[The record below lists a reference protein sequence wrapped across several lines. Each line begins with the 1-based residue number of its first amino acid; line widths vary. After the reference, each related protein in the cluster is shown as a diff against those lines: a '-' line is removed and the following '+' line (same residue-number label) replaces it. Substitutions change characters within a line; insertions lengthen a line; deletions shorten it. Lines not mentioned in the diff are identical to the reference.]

1 MIHRAWFGSVDLEAA
16 RAGQW
21 PCSSMSHVALNVT
34 NVCQLSVQTQEGN
47 SRLVLPPESRL
58 GENWIQVAP
67 GQALTLAVEYTYAHV
82 QHIAV
87 VPSHEVLAI
96 PRRADRRMMP
106 VGPFE
111 TKPGWMLPA
120 VATLG
125 GSPKPAASS
134 KLARHGSSSS
144 AALLRV
150 AGHSAPASARQLDDG
165 DEVQDMQFGPQI
177 TAGAPHPLRDCTNA
191 MDSNVAMQSTPTM
204 TRVRSKGRRR
214 KSLGMLL
221 TTSHT
226 HPASSTHS
234 DTSAMPKPS
243 RKLSEPVLYS
253 VASDESAH
261 SADQQDK
268 SLLSSSTPS
277 VVQRARRPSRTTLRQ
292 PLTAMRAPPAAPP
305 TAPGQRH
312 HKRMWLTALVAVV
325 AGGYALRSAL
335 KHRVLL

>member
-1 MIHRAWFGSVDLEAA
+1 
-16 RAGQW
+16 
-21 PCSSMSHVALNVT
+21 MSHVALNVT
-34 NVCQLSVQTQEGN
+34 NVCQLSVQVQEGN

-96 PRRADRRMMP
+96 PRRADRRAMP
-106 VGPFE
+106 AGPFE

-144 AALLRV
+144 GRSAALLRA

-165 DEVQDMQFGPQI
+165 DEVQDMQFGPGV
-177 TAGAPHPLRDCTNA
+177 TAGASHPLRDCTNA
-191 MDSNVAMQSTPTM
+191 TDNTVAMQSTPTM

-214 KSLGMLL
+214 KSLGLLL

-226 HPASSTHS
+226 HPAPGTHS
-234 DTSAMPKPS
+234 DQSAPSKPA
-243 RKLSEPVLYS
+243 RKLSEPVLHS
-253 VASDESAH
+253 VASDESAR
-261 SADQQDK
+261 SADLQEK
-268 SLLSSSTPS
+268 SLQSTSTPAL
-277 VVQRARRPSRTTLRQ
+277 VQRARRPSRNTLRQ
-292 PLTAMRAPPAAPP
+292 PLTTMRAPPAAPP
-305 TAPGQRH
+305 AAPGQRH
-312 HKRMWLTALVAVV
+312 HKRMWLTALVAAV
-325 AGGYALRSAL
+325 AGGYALRSVL